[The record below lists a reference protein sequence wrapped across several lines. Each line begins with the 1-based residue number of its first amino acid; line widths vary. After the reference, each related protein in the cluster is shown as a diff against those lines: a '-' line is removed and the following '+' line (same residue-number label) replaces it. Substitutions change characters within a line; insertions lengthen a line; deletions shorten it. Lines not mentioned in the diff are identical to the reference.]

1 MKKYLN
7 QYHFRQV
14 ILFKHLIERCLKN
27 SIELKDFI
35 SDVCSLIDIL
45 EEDKD
50 WIDEF
55 GSDWTIKIR
64 TLCLDLEIIFATNI
78 IEDKNNTYL
87 ALDDE
92 SRDEINKIIIEIK
105 KFVDE
110 KIEYIKSN
118 YEDFETL

>member
-1 MKKYLN
+1 MKKHLN

-14 ILFKHLIERCLKN
+14 MLLKNLIERYIKSL
-27 SIELKDFI
+27 IELKDFI
-35 SDVCSLIDIL
+35 FDVCSLIDLL

-55 GSDWTIKIR
+55 GSDWTIEIR

-78 IEDKNNTYL
+78 IEDKNKTYL
-87 ALDDE
+87 ILDDE
-92 SRDEINKIIIEIK
+92 SKDEINKIIFEIK

-110 KIEYIKSN
+110 KIGYLELN
-118 YEDFETL
+118 YEDFEIL

>member
-1 MKKYLN
+1 MLLKN
-7 QYHFRQV
+7 
-14 ILFKHLIERCLKN
+14 LIERYIKS

-35 SDVCSLIDIL
+35 FDVCSLIDLL

-55 GSDWTIKIR
+55 GSDWTIEIR

-78 IEDKNNTYL
+78 IEDKNKTYL
-87 ALDDE
+87 ILDDE
-92 SRDEINKIIIEIK
+92 STDEINKIIFEIK

-110 KIEYIKSN
+110 KIGYLELN
-118 YEDFETL
+118 YEDFEIL